1 MLTPISEL
9 RLATRAILDGKT
21 GAHSRSPNL
30 PAAMAALATHLG
42 PPSGLRSQTKL
53 GTSTHT
59 PCATRDLPS
68 IVTTVHEYTRKS
80 VGFHQRISE
89 ESDHD
94 HHHNIPP

>member
-1 MLTPISEL
+1 
-9 RLATRAILDGKT
+9 
-21 GAHSRSPNL
+21 
-30 PAAMAALATHLG
+30 
-42 PPSGLRSQTKL
+42 LRSQTKL